1 MRRTQLYL
9 EEQLWSRLHLLARQ
23 SGTSLSELV
32 RQAVRERY
40 AQGPDNRK
48 EALRAAAGLWRNR
61 ADLPAVGTYVRR
73 LRKGDRLKRIAR

>member
-9 EEQLWSRLHLLARQ
+9 EEQLWNRLHFLAKQ

-40 AQGPDNRK
+40 AQSSVDRRK
-48 EALRAAAGLWRNR
+48 ALDAARGLWADR
-61 ADLPAVGTYVRR
+61 ADLPDAETYVRG
-73 LRKGDRLKRIAR
+73 LRKGDRLKRISR

>member
-32 RQAVRERY
+32 RQAVREKY
-40 AQGPDNRK
+40 ARSSVDRQK
-48 EALRAAAGLWRNR
+48 ALRAAAGLWADR
-61 ADLPAVGTYVRR
+61 ADLPAAETYVRG
-73 LRKGDRLKRIAR
+73 LRTGVRLKRITR

>member
-9 EEQLWSRLHLLARQ
+9 EDRLWKRLHILASQ

-61 ADLPAVGTYVRR
+61 ADVPAAERYVRR

>member
-9 EEQLWSRLHLLARQ
+9 EEQLWNRLHLLAKQ

-40 AQGPDNRK
+40 ARSPADRQK
-48 EALRAAAGLWRNR
+48 ALRAAAGLWADR
-61 ADLPAVGTYVRR
+61 ADLPPAETYVRE
-73 LRKGDRLKRIAR
+73 LRAGGRLKRIAR